1 MGPSCFHHRATEI
14 RSRFAPIAALPPDIL
29 NESVQ
34 EAMSAASAGSVIGQ
48 MIERAADGVAR
59 LLGFDPAYLFHGG
72 TIRTLADFG
81 QTADAMLV
89 KGQQIVALGPLA
101 DLRRAAPHGTVEI
114 DLQGRTLLPGF
125 VDPHM
130 HIVASAGEMGFIDLS
145 PPASGIY
152 SIDYVENLLRAA
164 IAKAPDKKTF
174 ILGAG
179 IDPSQMV
186 EWVNPTID
194 WFDRLF
200 GNEDAS
206 QQNPVSLTAGSGHIS
221 FLNRTAM
228 AMAEIDLANPPPLA
242 GGKVATYFDG
252 PNKGTAS
259 GVLVEM
265 PAQKLMGKAL
275 KKSPRTLVWEFA
287 TLAGNLKK
295 LFETAVANGN
305 TMLNDAATGIAVGVT
320 AERAILNAAMQAFG
334 HPVRL
339 GSASFIDEWGFP
351 DSADLLISGSPDVS
365 DPMFLKQAIKLFA
378 DGSNQ
383 GVTGLLREPY
393 TAWGQ
398 DRVRQQYL
406 GTNINGNMDIN
417 PQTLTQA
424 LAAAQR
430 RGWQVMIHANGDG
443 AIDNVLASFMEVDQQ
458 GLLNRNLRHRI
469 EHCSILHDQQISDM
483 VGLGL
488 SPSFLIEHVVKWG
501 PVLKKLLGDDR
512 VQMLDRCKSVH
523 DAGLPFSLH
532 SDYTVGPLTPLKR
545 VQDAVTRMTEG
556 PDGGWVLNPAECVP
570 IELALMAQTRFA
582 AWQCHADTYVGTLEA
597 GKMADLVILDDDP
610 VRYANEGRAGD
621 IAGIKVHS
629 TWVNGREVYSQE
641 WFCAD

>member
-1 MGPSCFHHRATEI
+1 MGPSCFHHRAAEI
-14 RSRFAPIAALPPDIL
+14 RSRFAPIAALPPDAL
-29 NESVQ
+29 TDNAQ
-34 EAMSAASAGSVIGQ
+34 EAMSAAAGGSVIGGI
-48 MIERAADGVAR
+48 IERAADGVAR

-72 TIRTLADFG
+72 TIRTLVDFG
-81 QTADAMLV
+81 NTAEAMLV
-89 KGQQIVALGPLA
+89 KGQQIIALGSLS
-101 DLRRAAPHGTVEI
+101 DLRRAAPHGTQEI
-114 DLQGRTLLPGF
+114 DLAGRTLLPGF
-125 VDPHM
+125 IDPHV

-145 PPASGIY
+145 PPATGTYDIG
-152 SIDYVENLLRAA
+152 YVEGLLRNA
-164 IAKAPDKKTF
+164 IAKAPDKDTF
-174 ILGAG
+174 ILGSG

-200 GNEDAS
+200 GSDQAKD
-206 QQNPVSLTAGSGHIS
+206 QNPVSLTAGSGHIS
-221 FLNRTAM
+221 FLNRRAM
-228 AMAEIDLANPPPLA
+228 EMAGIDLANPPPIN
-242 GGKVATYFDG
+242 GGKVATFLDG
-252 PNKGTAS
+252 PYQGTAS
-259 GVLVEM
+259 GVLLEL
-265 PAQKLMGKAL
+265 PAQKLTGTAL
-275 KKSPRTLVWEFA
+275 KKAPGALIWEFA
-287 TLAGNLKK
+287 SLAGNLKK
-295 LFETAVANGN
+295 LFDTAVANGN

-320 AERAILNAAMQAFG
+320 AERTILNAAMLAFG

-339 GSASFIDEWGFP
+339 GSATFIDEWGFP
-351 DSADLLISGSPDVS
+351 GSADILTSGSPDVS

-383 GVTGLLREPY
+383 GMTGLLREPY

-398 DRVRQQYL
+398 ERTRRQYL
-406 GTNINGNMDIN
+406 GTDTRGNMDIN
-417 PQTLTQA
+417 VQTLTQT

-458 GLLNRNLRHRI
+458 GILKRELRHRI

-483 VGLGL
+483 VALGL

-512 VQMLDRCKSVH
+512 VQMLDRCRSVH

-532 SDYTVGPLTPLKR
+532 SDYTVSPLTPLKR
-545 VQDAVTRMTEG
+545 VQDAVTRLTEG

-582 AWQCHADTYVGTLEA
+582 AWQCHADAYVGTLEV
-597 GKMADLVILDDDP
+597 GKMADLVILENDP
-610 VRYANEGRAGD
+610 VEFANSGRAGE

-629 TWVNGREVYSQE
+629 TWVNGRQVYQ
-641 WFCAD
+641 A